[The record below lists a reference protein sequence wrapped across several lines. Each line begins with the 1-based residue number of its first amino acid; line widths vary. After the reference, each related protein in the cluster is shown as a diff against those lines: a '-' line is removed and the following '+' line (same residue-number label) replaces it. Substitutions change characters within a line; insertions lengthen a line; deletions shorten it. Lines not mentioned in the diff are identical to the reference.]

1 VLDLSWNTN
10 AEEQSMDGPRACRED
25 EFDEAIAL
33 INSVFRAESDQ
44 DIRTDYPL
52 VFNQA
57 GLEYMRIVRVDG
69 QIVAHVPV
77 APRGIRVGGDGFT
90 AAIIS
95 PTLSHPD
102 YRHRGYATA
111 CLRDCVR
118 IMEEREW
125 PISVL
130 WTQVQTFPFYQNSGW
145 EAMSS
150 QGYGY
155 GLVPGDA
162 ERFEDG
168 AFDIVPYDSGNGEHF
183 DAIGRFHDAEPHRVV
198 RTRADLAALLSLPK
212 LIVQLA
218 AQGGVIAGY
227 VVVGKAMNK
236 VGLLEAGGD
245 SKAIGALVRDRL
257 ARLSPKDT
265 LEVQTPLSPTPLGRL
280 MESINHDDRH
290 SIEKAALAGYQ
301 MVRINSLLGLLQGM
315 EEHLRVRSKRVRATF
330 GLDCSDS
337 GEAVTISLDDC
348 EVEIKSERSPNSLS
362 LSCRQLAAL
371 IFGHHDSVEA
381 PPVPESHIL
390 HRLFP
395 FYFPVW
401 ALDRS

>member
-1 VLDLSWNTN
+1 
-10 AEEQSMDGPRACRED
+10 MDGPRACRED